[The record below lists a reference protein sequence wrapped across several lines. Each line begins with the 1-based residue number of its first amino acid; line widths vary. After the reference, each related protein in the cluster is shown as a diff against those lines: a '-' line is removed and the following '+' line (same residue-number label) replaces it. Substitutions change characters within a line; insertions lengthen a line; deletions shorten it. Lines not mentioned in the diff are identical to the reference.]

1 MPSSRTHSVIAAIVA
16 WRWPLLALAV
26 LLAIA
31 AWFPSRHVTF
41 DRSIEN
47 MFSPDDPVMG
57 PFGRFKAIFGNQ
69 EVLLAVY
76 EDPELLAE
84 DGRGLK
90 RLQQVSNRLRDV
102 AGVRD
107 VLSLAE
113 INTLAGAIN
122 TNPLVKLSGKP
133 AVLDEQNK
141 LGQAYRDLFE
151 GYTHSQDGH
160 IAALAC
166 IIEPADVKNAADP
179 QRQIVDD
186 VRKVLASLPDDL
198 KPGMVAGEPVMV
210 VDGFRLV
217 EEDGVRLG
225 IWSTLLLS
233 ITLAVCFRSWRWLL
247 APLAVVQFAVLLTK
261 ALLAVLGLQ
270 LTLVSS
276 MLTALVT
283 VVGVATVTHLIVGF
297 YEQRAEGQPADKAL
311 TNAASLLAWPILGA
325 IATDM
330 VGFGSLWWSSVGPV
344 FDFGTMMVVGSML
357 VIPATIL
364 IVPSLALVGDPGLSS
379 FWQRQSAFG
388 KVVLTTLV
396 LGPLLV
402 VGTYYGGP
410 KLWGEIQEIRQK
422 IGDGNSLLILFFMA
436 VSAVAALRSDGTL
449 LRQALSLVVGF
460 VSAWPLVVSV
470 AAVVTAILA
479 VFWSMYL
486 GVETDFTKNF
496 RDDSDIVRSYN
507 LIESRLGGGGV
518 WDVML
523 PAPDVIDQAYLDRVL
538 QLEQRLRAIKR
549 QGDQN
554 ENDQEAALTKVISLA
569 DAIEVA
575 KAEFALGLLS
585 PQQRLYGMS
594 KALPNFTETMLAK
607 DPNGQRWLRIMLR
620 SRERLPAEQK
630 KQTVAEVE
638 AAVKEAFPGNGD
650 EPPGEVTG
658 YHVLVIALVDS
669 LLRDQWIM
677 FLLSCAGIAV
687 MMLVAFRS
695 FTLAVLCL
703 VPNVLPVLLVTGL
716 MGWLGIRINM
726 GAAMI
731 AAVSMGLSVDSS
743 IHYITAFRRGM
754 RQGRTVREALDDVQQ
769 TIGRAMFLSTIA
781 ILVGFGVL
789 CLSDFIPTIYFG
801 ALAALTMLGGLAGNL
816 VVLPLLLLWTTPAQT
831 GPQAAS
837 ASG

>member
-1 MPSSRTHSVIAAIVA
+1 MPPSRTRSFIAVVVA

-26 LLAIA
+26 ILAAA
-31 AWFPSRHVTF
+31 AWFPSRQVTF

-47 MFSPDDPVMG
+47 MFSPRDPVMG
-57 PFGRFKAIFGNQ
+57 PFKRFQAIFGSQ

-76 EDPELLAE
+76 EDPQLMSEE
-84 DGRGLK
+84 GLQ
-90 RLQQVSNRLRDV
+90 RLKQVSDRLRTV
-102 AGVRD
+102 PGVRD

-113 INTLAGAIN
+113 INALVGQIN
-122 TNPLVKLSGKP
+122 SNPLARLSAKP
-133 AVLDEQNK
+133 PILDEQNQ
-141 LGQAYRDLFE
+141 LAQAYRDLFE
-151 GYTHSQDGH
+151 GYAHSADGQ

-166 IIEPADVKNAADP
+166 MIDPSAVQEAADP
-179 QRQIVDD
+179 QRKIVDD
-186 VRKVLASLPDDL
+186 VRGVLKTLPDDL
-198 KPGMVAGEPVMV
+198 PPGMVAGEPVMV

-217 EEDGVRLG
+217 EQDGARLG

-233 ITLAVCFRSWRWLL
+233 ITLAVSFRSWRWLL

-261 ALLAVLGLQ
+261 ALLAILGLQ

-311 TNAASLLAWPILGA
+311 TNAATLLAWPILGA

-344 FDFGTMMVVGSML
+344 FDFGTMMVVGSLL
-357 VIPATIL
+357 VIPAIIL
-364 IVPSLALVGDPGLSS
+364 IVPAIALAGHSSESVAPQKISSRLRRALSWS
-379 FWQRQSAFG
+379 VS
-388 KVVLTTLV
+388 VVAAHPRLV
-396 LGPLLV
+396 LFGAAI
-402 VGTYYGGP
+402 T
-410 KLWGEIQEIRQK
+410 
-422 IGDGNSLLILFFMA
+422 A
-436 VSAVAALRSDGTL
+436 V
-449 LRQALSLVVGF
+449 F
-460 VSAWPLVVSV
+460 
-470 AAVVTAILA
+470 AILGS
-479 VFWSMYL
+479 FRL
-486 GVETDFTKNF
+486 TVETDFTKNF
-496 RDDSDIVRSYN
+496 REQSELVRSYN

-518 WDVML
+518 WDVMV
-523 PAPDVIDQAYLDRVL
+523 PAPDILDQAYIDRVL
-538 QLEQRLRAIKR
+538 RLEQQLRAIRRADEDGKV
-549 QGDQN
+549 D
-554 ENDQEAALTKVISLA
+554 EPALTKVISLA
-569 DAIEVA
+569 DTVDAA
-575 KAEFALGLLS
+575 KVDPVLALTP
-585 PQQRLYGMS
+585 PQVRLIGMS
-594 KALPNFTETMLAK
+594 RAMPNFTGTMLAK
-607 DPNGQRWLRIMLR
+607 DAQGQTWLRIMLR

-630 KQTVAEVE
+630 KQTVREVE
-638 AAVKEAFPGNGD
+638 AAVREAFPGSD
-650 EPPGEVTG
+650 EEPRGEVTG
-658 YHVLVIALVDS
+658 YHVLVIALVNS

-677 FLLSCAGIAV
+677 FLLSCVGIAG

-695 FTLAVLCL
+695 ITLAVLCL

-743 IHYITAFRRGM
+743 IHYITAFRRGI

-801 ALAALTMLGGLAGNL
+801 ALAGLTMLGGLAGNL
-816 VVLPLLLLWTTPAQT
+816 VILPLLLLWTTPVDQT
-831 GPQAAS
+831 PQAAS

>member
-1 MPSSRTHSVIAAIVA
+1 MPQTRTHNFIAAVVA
-16 WRWPLLALAV
+16 WRWPLLVLAIVLAV
-26 LLAIA
+26 A
-31 AWFPSRHVTF
+31 AWFPSRRVTF

-47 MFSPDDPVMG
+47 MFSPRDPVME
-57 PFGRFKAIFGNQ
+57 PFRRFKAVFGNQ

-84 DGRGLK
+84 DGHGLK
-90 RLQQVSNRLRDV
+90 RLQQVSNSLRNV
-102 AGVRD
+102 TGVRD

-113 INTLAGAIN
+113 INELAGAIN
-122 TNPLVKLSGKP
+122 TNPLLRLSGKA

-151 GYTHSQDGH
+151 GYTHSKDGQ

-166 IIEPADVKNAADP
+166 IVEPDDVKGAADP
-179 QRQIVDD
+179 QREIVDK
-186 VRKVLASLPDDL
+186 VRAVLAHLPDHL

-233 ITLAVCFRSWRWLL
+233 ITLAICFRSWRWLL

-261 ALLAVLGLQ
+261 AILAVLGLQ

-297 YEQRAEGQPADKAL
+297 NEERAAGQPADKAL
-311 TNAASLLAWPILGA
+311 TNAATLLAWPILGA

-344 FDFGTMMVVGSML
+344 FDFGAMMVVGSLL
-357 VIPATIL
+357 VIPAIVL
-364 IVPSLALVGDPGLSS
+364 IVPALALVGFSSKPVAPQKINSHLRRVLSWTVS
-379 FWQRQSAFG
+379 MVASHPRF
-388 KVVLTTLV
+388 VLV
-396 LGPLLV
+396 LAL
-402 VGTYYGGP
+402 
-410 KLWGEIQEIRQK
+410 
-422 IGDGNSLLILFFMA
+422 A
-436 VSAVAALRSDGTL
+436 AAVASILGSLRLT
-449 LRQALSLVVGF
+449 
-460 VSAWPLVVSV
+460 
-470 AAVVTAILA
+470 
-479 VFWSMYL
+479 
-486 GVETDFTKNF
+486 VETDFTKNF
-496 RDDSDIVRSYN
+496 REKSELVRSYN

-518 WDVML
+518 WDVMI
-523 PAPDVIDQAYLDRVL
+523 PAPKVIDQEYLDRVL
-538 QLEQRLRAIKR
+538 RMEDRLRAIKR
-549 QGDQN
+549 HGKG
-554 ENDQEAALTKVISLA
+554 EAAAEAALTKVISLA

-575 KAEFALGLLS
+575 KSEPLLALLT
-585 PQQRLYGMS
+585 PEQRLLGMS
-594 KALPNFTETMLAK
+594 QKLPNFTGSLVAK
-607 DPNGQRWLRIMLR
+607 DAQGQRWLRIMLR
-620 SRERLPAEQK
+620 SRERLPAEWK

-638 AAVKEAFPGNGD
+638 TVVREVFPGSAS
-650 EPPGEVTG
+650 EPAGEVTG

-695 FTLAVLCL
+695 VTLAVLCL

-716 MGWLGIRINM
+716 MGWLGVRVNM

-743 IHYITAFRRGM
+743 IHYITAFRRGI

-769 TIGRAMFLSTIA
+769 TIGRAMFLSTVA

-816 VVLPLLLLWTTPAQT
+816 VILPLLLLWTTPAQDER
-831 GPQAAS
+831 QAAS

>member
-1 MPSSRTHSVIAAIVA
+1 MENSRTQRFIAAVVA
-16 WRWPLLALAV
+16 WRWPLLV
-26 LLAIA
+26 LAIA
-31 AWFPSRHVTF
+31 LAAVAWRPAQNVTF

-47 MFSPDDPVMG
+47 MFSARDPVMG

-76 EDPELLAE
+76 EDSELLAE
-84 DGRGLK
+84 DGHGLK
-90 RLQQVSNRLRDV
+90 RLQEVSRRLNDV
-102 AGVRD
+102 PGVRD

-113 INTLAGAIN
+113 INTLAGTIN
-122 TNPLVKLSGKP
+122 TNPLTKLTSKP

-141 LGQAYRDLFE
+141 LGQAYRELFE
-151 GYTHSQDGH
+151 GYTHSQDGR

-166 IIEPADVKNAADP
+166 IIDPDEVADAADP
-179 QRQIVDD
+179 QRQIVDEI
-186 VRKVLASLPDDL
+186 RKVLGDLPDDL
-198 KPGMVAGEPVMV
+198 EPGMVAGEPVMV

-297 YEQRAEGQPADKAL
+297 YEQRSEGKPADKGL
-311 TNAASLLAWPILGA
+311 INAATLLAWPILGA

-344 FDFGTMMVVGSML
+344 FDFGTMMVVGSLL
-357 VIPATIL
+357 VIPAIIL
-364 IVPSLALVGDPGLSS
+364 IVPALALAGHSSEPIAPQKVSSSLRRGLS
-379 FWQRQSAFG
+379 WIVTIVAAHPW
-388 KVVLTTLV
+388 LV
-396 LGPLLV
+396 L
-402 VGTYYGGP
+402 
-410 KLWGEIQEIRQK
+410 I
-422 IGDGNSLLILFFMA
+422 
-436 VSAVAALRSDGTL
+436 
-449 LRQALSLVVGF
+449 LSLV
-460 VSAWPLVVSV
+460 
-470 AAVVTAILA
+470 AATLAILG
-479 VFWSMYL
+479 SMRL
-486 GVETDFTKNF
+486 TVETDFTNNF
-496 RDDSDIVRSYN
+496 REESEIVRSYN

-518 WDVML
+518 WDVIV
-523 PAPDVIDQAYLDRVL
+523 PAPEVIDQAYLDRVL
-538 QLEQRLRAIKR
+538 LLEKRLREIQR
-549 QGDQN
+549 QGD
-554 ENDQEAALTKVISLA
+554 ETEGSSEAALTKVISLA
-569 DAIEVA
+569 DAIEAA
-575 KAEFALGLLS
+575 KSEPLLALLT
-585 PQQRLYGMS
+585 PQQRLFGMS
-594 KALPNFTETMLAK
+594 QALPNFTRTMLAK
-607 DPNGQRWLRIMLR
+607 DDQGQQWLRIMLR
-620 SRERLPAEQK
+620 SRERLPAEWK
-630 KQTVAEVE
+630 KHTVAQVE
-638 AAVKEAFPGNGD
+638 AAVAEEFPRTA
-650 EPPGEVTG
+650 EQPAGEVTG

-677 FLLSCAGIAV
+677 FLLSCLGIAV

-695 FTLAVLCL
+695 LTLAVLCL

-754 RQGRTVREALDDVQQ
+754 RQGRTVRKALDDVQQ
-769 TIGRAMFLSTIA
+769 TIGRAMFLSTVA

-801 ALAALTMLGGLAGNL
+801 ALAGLTMLGGLAGNL
-816 VVLPLLLLWTTPAQT
+816 VILPLLLLWTTKDNAV
-831 GPQAAS
+831 ARDS
-837 ASG
+837 VSGLDSPRETKKES

>member
-1 MPSSRTHSVIAAIVA
+1 MPPSRTHSFIAAVVT
-16 WRWPLLALAV
+16 WRWSLLALALV
-26 LLAIA
+26 LAGV
-31 AWFPSRHVTF
+31 AWFPSQRVTF

-47 MFSPDDPVMG
+47 MFSPRDPVMG

-84 DGRGLK
+84 DGRGLD
-90 RLQQVSNRLRDV
+90 RLQQVSDRLREV
-102 AGVRD
+102 PGVRD
-107 VLSLAE
+107 VLSLTE
-113 INTLAGAIN
+113 INQLAGAIN
-122 TNPLVKLSGKP
+122 TNPLLRLSGKA
-133 AVLDEQNK
+133 AVLDEDNK

-151 GYTHSQDGH
+151 GYTHSQDGQ

-166 IIEPADVKNAADP
+166 ILEPADVADAADP
-179 QRQIVDD
+179 QRKIVDD
-186 VRKVLASLPDDL
+186 IRNVMAHLPDDL
-198 KPGMVAGEPVMV
+198 PPGMVAGEPVMV

-311 TNAASLLAWPILGA
+311 TNAATLLAWPILGA

-357 VIPATIL
+357 VIPAIIL
-364 IVPSLALVGDPGLSS
+364 IVPALALVGHSNESVVAQKISSGLRRGLSWTVS
-379 FWQRQSAFG
+379 
-388 KVVLTTLV
+388 VVASHPWLV
-396 LGPLLV
+396 LIGSLV
-402 VGTYYGGP
+402 C
-410 KLWGEIQEIRQK
+410 
-422 IGDGNSLLILFFMA
+422 
-436 VSAVAALRSDGTL
+436 AAL
-449 LRQALSLVVGF
+449 AIVG
-460 VSAWPLVVSV
+460 SMR
-470 AAVVTAILA
+470 LA
-479 VFWSMYL
+479 
-486 GVETDFTKNF
+486 VETDFTRNF
-496 RDDSDIVRSYN
+496 RESSELVRSYN

-518 WDVML
+518 WDVMV
-523 PAPDVIDQAYLDRVL
+523 PAPEVIDQPYLDRVL
-538 QLEQRLRAIKR
+538 QLEGRLRAIKR
-549 QGDQN
+549 QAEESRDA
-554 ENDQEAALTKVISLA
+554 QEAALTKVISLA
-569 DAIEVA
+569 DAIEAA
-575 KAEFALGLLS
+575 KAEPVLALLTPEL
-585 PQQRLYGMS
+585 RLTGMS
-594 KALPNFTETMLAK
+594 KALPNFTGTMLAE
-607 DPNGQRWLRIMLR
+607 DAQGQKWLRIMLR
-620 SRERLPAEQK
+620 SRERLPAEWK
-630 KQTVAEVE
+630 KQTVTEVE
-638 AAVKEAFPGNGD
+638 AAVKDAFPGTAD

-677 FLLSCAGIAV
+677 FLLSCVGIAV

-695 FTLAVLCL
+695 LTLAVLCL

-743 IHYITAFRRGM
+743 IHYITAFRRGI

-816 VVLPLLLLWTTPAQT
+816 VILPLLLLWTTPAQT
-831 GPQAAS
+831 RPQAAS

>member
-1 MPSSRTHSVIAAIVA
+1 MENSRTQRFITAAVA
-16 WRWPLLALAV
+16 WRWPLLV
-26 LLAIA
+26 LAIA
-31 AWFPSRHVTF
+31 LAAVAWFPAQNVTF

-47 MFSPDDPVMG
+47 MFSPRDPVMG

-84 DGRGLK
+84 DGHGLE
-90 RLQQVSNRLRDV
+90 RLQTVSRRLNDV
-102 AGVRD
+102 PGVRD

-113 INTLAGAIN
+113 INTLAGTIN
-122 TNPLVKLSGKP
+122 TNPLTKLSNKP
-133 AVLDEQNK
+133 AMLDEQNK
-141 LGQAYRDLFE
+141 LGQAYRELFE
-151 GYTHSQDGH
+151 GYTHSQDGQ

-166 IIEPADVKNAADP
+166 IIDPSEVTDVADP
-179 QRQIVDD
+179 QRQIVDE
-186 VRKVLASLPDDL
+186 VRQVLSDLPDDL
-198 KPGMVAGEPVMV
+198 APGMVAGEPVMV

-297 YEQRAEGQPADKAL
+297 YEQRSEGQPAEKSL
-311 TNAASLLAWPILGA
+311 INAAALLAWPIMGA

-344 FDFGTMMVVGSML
+344 FDFGTMMVVGSLL
-357 VIPATIL
+357 VIPAIVL
-364 IVPSLALVGDPGLSS
+364 IVPALALAGHSNEPIAPQKVSSGLRRGLSWIVTIVAAHPWLVLILSLA
-379 FWQRQSAFG
+379 AA
-388 KVVLTTLV
+388 TL
-396 LGPLLV
+396 
-402 VGTYYGGP
+402 
-410 KLWGEIQEIRQK
+410 
-422 IGDGNSLLILFFMA
+422 
-436 VSAVAALRSDGTL
+436 
-449 LRQALSLVVGF
+449 
-460 VSAWPLVVSV
+460 
-470 AAVVTAILA
+470 AILG
-479 VFWSMYL
+479 SMRL
-486 GVETDFTKNF
+486 TVETDFTKNF
-496 RDDSDIVRSYN
+496 REESEIVRSYN

-518 WDVML
+518 WDIIV
-523 PAPDVIDQAYLDRVL
+523 PAPEVIDQEYLDRVL
-538 QLEQRLRAIKR
+538 RLEERLRAIER
-549 QGDQN
+549 QGN
-554 ENDQEAALTKVISLA
+554 KSEGSFEAALTKVISLA
-569 DAIEVA
+569 DAIEAA
-575 KAEFALGLLS
+575 KSEPLLALLT
-585 PQQRLYGMS
+585 PEQRLFGMS
-594 KALPNFTETMLAK
+594 KALPNFTSTMLSK
-607 DPNGQRWLRIMLR
+607 DVQGQLWLRIMLR

-630 KQTVAEVE
+630 KQTVSQVE
-638 AAVKEAFPGNGD
+638 AAVAEEFPGSAH
-650 EPPGEVTG
+650 EPAGEVTG

-677 FLLSCAGIAV
+677 FLLSCLGIAV

-703 VPNVLPVLLVTGL
+703 IPNVLPVLLVTGL

-743 IHYITAFRRGM
+743 IHYITAFRRGI
-754 RQGRTVREALDDVQQ
+754 RQGRTVRQALDDVQQ

-816 VVLPLLLLWTTPAQT
+816 VILPLLLLWTTPQSK
-831 GPQAAS
+831 QS
-837 ASG
+837 

>member
-1 MPSSRTHSVIAAIVA
+1 MENSRTHRFIAAVVA
-16 WRWPLLALAV
+16 WRWPLLV
-26 LLAIA
+26 LAIVLAAA
-31 AWFPSRHVTF
+31 AWRPSQSVTF

-47 MFSPDDPVMG
+47 MFSPRDPVMG
-57 PFGRFKAIFGNQ
+57 PFARFKAIFGDQ

-84 DGRGLK
+84 DGEGLK
-90 RLQQVSNRLRDV
+90 RLEGVSQRLRAVD
-102 AGVRD
+102 GVRD

-113 INTLAGAIN
+113 INKLVGTIA
-122 TNPLVKLSGKP
+122 NPLTRSTSQ
-133 AVLDEQNK
+133 AAILDQKNR
-141 LGQAYRDLFE
+141 LAQAYRELFE
-151 GYTHSQDGH
+151 GYTHSRDGQ

-166 IIEPADVKNAADP
+166 MIDPSVVENAADP

-186 VRKVLASLPDDL
+186 VRKVLADLPDGL
-198 KPGMVAGEPVMV
+198 APGMVAGEPVMV

-225 IWSTLLLS
+225 IWSTVLLS

-297 YEQRAEGQPADKAL
+297 CEERSEGQPADKAL
-311 TNAASLLAWPILGA
+311 TNAATLLAWPIMGA

-344 FDFGTMMVVGSML
+344 FDFGTMMVVGALL
-357 VIPATIL
+357 VIPAIIL
-364 IVPSLALVGDPGLSS
+364 IVPALALAGHSSEPFAPQQASSSLRRGLS
-379 FWQRQSAFG
+379 WI
-388 KVVLTTLV
+388 VTV
-396 LGPLLV
+396 
-402 VGTYYGGP
+402 
-410 KLWGEIQEIRQK
+410 
-422 IGDGNSLLILFFMA
+422 
-436 VSAVAALRSDGTL
+436 VAARPGTVLIAAL
-449 LRQALSLVVGF
+449 L
-460 VSAWPLVVSV
+460 
-470 AAVVTAILA
+470 AAVVA
-479 VFWSMYL
+479 ML
-486 GVETDFTKNF
+486 GSLRLTVETDFTKNF
-496 RDDSDIVRSYN
+496 REESELVRSYN

-518 WDVML
+518 WDVIV
-523 PAPDVIDQAYLDRVL
+523 PAPAVLDQAYLDRVL
-538 QLEQRLRAIKR
+538 LLEKRLREIQR
-549 QGDQN
+549 PGDETGTGSN
-554 ENDQEAALTKVISLA
+554 SEGALTKVISLA
-569 DAIEVA
+569 DAIESA
-575 KAEFALGLLS
+575 KAEPLLAFLS
-585 PQQRLYGMS
+585 PEQRLLGMS
-594 KALPNFTETMLAK
+594 QALPNFTAALRSK
-607 DPNGQRWLRIMLR
+607 DAQGRTWLRIMLR
-620 SRERLPAEQK
+620 SRERLPAEWK

-638 AAVKEAFPGNGD
+638 AAVAEAFPGTAD
-650 EPPGEVTG
+650 EPAGEVTG

-669 LLRDQWIM
+669 LLRDQWMM
-677 FLLSCAGIAV
+677 FLLSCLGIAV
-687 MMLVAFRS
+687 MMLAAFRS
-695 FTLAVLCL
+695 LTLALLCL

-716 MGWLGIRINM
+716 MGWLEIRINM

-743 IHYITAFRRGM
+743 IHYITAFRRGL

-801 ALAALTMLGGLAGNL
+801 ALASLTMLGGLAGNL
-816 VVLPLLLLWTTPAQT
+816 VILPLLLLWTPPSINKQ
-831 GPQAAS
+831 S
-837 ASG
+837 